1 MMRPAWTRVKPA
13 CGEMP
18 QREGAATRQID
29 PTRMTIA
36 TLSSAAPAGRSN
48 RPVVAWLFV
57 CCAMI
62 FAMVVIGG
70 ITRLTESG
78 LSITEWRPVTGA
90 IPPLSEEAW
99 QAEFARYRQIPQYQ
113 QVNAGMTLAEF
124 KAIFWWEYIHRLW
137 GRLIGVAFALP
148 LAWFWITGRIR
159 GRIARQLGGI
169 FVLGAIQGAI
179 GWWMVA
185 SGLADRVS
193 VSPYRLAT
201 HLVLALVIYAWTLWA
216 ALDLLRGAARPADAG
231 AGPLGFLALVFVTIV
246 SGAFVAGNRAGLTYN
261 TFPLMDG
268 RLVPE
273 FYVDPALGSLMQSIF
288 EGVAAVQ
295 FNHRVLAIA
304 VVVSALALW
313 LGRRRSA
320 PAGLAR
326 AALAAVPI
334 AACAQLALGIATL
347 LLVVPIALGAA
358 HQAGAVLVL
367 TAATLAAHALAA
379 ANGARR

>member
-1 MMRPAWTRVKPA
+1 
-13 CGEMP
+13 
-18 QREGAATRQID
+18 
-29 PTRMTIA
+29 
-36 TLSSAAPAGRSN
+36 
-48 RPVVAWLFV
+48 
-57 CCAMI
+57 MI

-148 LAWFWITGRIR
+148 LAWFWLTGRIR
-159 GRIARQLGGI
+159 GRIARQLGGM

-231 AGPLGFLALVFVTIV
+231 AGPLAFLALVFVTIV

-268 RLVPE
+268 RLIPE
-273 FYVDPALGSLMQSIF
+273 FYVDPALGSWVQSIF
-288 EGVAAVQ
+288 EGIAAVQ

-367 TAATLAAHALAA
+367 TAATFAARTRWPPRTARAA
-379 ANGARR
+379 GRQASPWRRHGSPRTARQVR

>member
-1 MMRPAWTRVKPA
+1 MRPARTRVKPA

-18 QREGAATRQID
+18 QRECAAARQID
-29 PTRMTIA
+29 PTRMTTA
-36 TLSSAAPAGRSN
+36 TLSSSLADARST
-48 RPVVAWLFV
+48 RPIVAWLFV

-113 QVNAGMTLAEF
+113 QINAGMTLAEF
-124 KAIFWWEYIHRLW
+124 KAIFWWEFIHRLW
-137 GRLIGVAFALP
+137 GRLIGVVFALP
-148 LAWFWITGRIR
+148 LAWFWFTGRIR

-216 ALDLLRGAARPADAG
+216 ALDLLRGAARPSRAG
-231 AGPLGFLALVFVTIV
+231 AGPLAFLALVFVTIL

-268 RLVPE
+268 RLIPE
-273 FYVDPALGSLMQSIF
+273 FYVDPALGSWVQSIF
-288 EGVAAVQ
+288 EGIAAVQ
-295 FNHRVLAIA
+295 FNHRVLAIS
-304 VVVSALALW
+304 VVAAAIWLWSA
-313 LGRRRSA
+313 RRRSV
-320 PAGLAR
+320 PAGLTR
-326 AALAAVPI
+326 GALAAVPI
-334 AACAQLALGIATL
+334 VAGIQLTLGILTL
-347 LLVVPIALGAA
+347 LLVVPIPLAAA

-367 TAATLAAHALAA
+367 TAATIAAHALSAA
-379 ANGARR
+379 AEART

>member
-1 MMRPAWTRVKPA
+1 
-13 CGEMP
+13 
-18 QREGAATRQID
+18 
-29 PTRMTIA
+29 MTIA

-159 GRIARQLGGI
+159 GRIARQLAGI